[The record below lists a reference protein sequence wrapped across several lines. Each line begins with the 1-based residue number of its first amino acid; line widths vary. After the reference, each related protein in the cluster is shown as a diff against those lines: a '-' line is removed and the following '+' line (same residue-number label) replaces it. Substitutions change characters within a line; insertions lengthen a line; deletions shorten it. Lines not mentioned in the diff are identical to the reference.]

1 MERHFLTL
9 AEIAPGLC
17 KSKKSLEN
25 LVGEDGAI
33 RLGQRRLQTIKI
45 SATRV
50 VSRAAYDALI
60 LDLLR
65 EAGVSP
71 GAAARLVSRQPEPQ
85 PQPKEEEVTSTPLRP
100 PRRRAGRP
108 RAGKKGGEK

>member
-1 MERHFLTL
+1 MEQHFLTL

-50 VSRAAYDALI
+50 VARAEYDALI
-60 LDLLR
+60 LELLR
-65 EAGVSP
+65 EAGVAP
-71 GAAARLVSRQPEPQ
+71 DAAARLVSRQPEPQ
-85 PQPKEEEVTSTPLRP
+85 PKAEEITSNL

-108 RAGKKGGEK
+108 RTGKKGGAL